1 MNYKPEQ
8 FSLNKL
14 CQFRSRDVELDFMD
28 YDKTASLNIVR
39 FMILVMG
46 VVFALFMFAD
56 IYFYS
61 DKAIFPVSI
70 GLRAIGLS
78 FAVAAFFLAGK
89 FKRYEYALVI
99 VTLTQLVMFA
109 LYLVNLYILEATQ
122 TDLQFMTIM
131 LFIMAAFLI
140 PNLWKN
146 SLAIACTILTA
157 YIIFCATNTY
167 PAGATSLLMRGIY
180 LCICLVSC
188 AVFLY
193 GRETSRRRQFS
204 AEKLLEYL
212 SITDK
217 LTAAYNRSHFE
228 QVLGTWIKNKRHEPI
243 ALLLFDIDDFKK
255 VNDRFGH
262 MAGDQA
268 LVGIAEVVSAHIRD
282 EDLFARWGGEEFV
295 VLFSNTGIE
304 KATELA
310 ERLRRVVEVNPWGD
324 AGKITISVG
333 VAEYRENE
341 SLVDFVNRV
350 DKKMYDAKR
359 AGKNRV
365 MA

>member
-8 FSLNKL
+8 FFLNKL
-14 CQFRSRDVELDFMD
+14 CQFRNRDTELDFMD

-46 VVFALFMFAD
+46 VVFAVFIFAD
-56 IYFYS
+56 IYFYRHK
-61 DKAIFPVSI
+61 DVFPITV
-70 GLRAIGLS
+70 GLRALGLS
-78 FAVAAFFLAGK
+78 ITVAAFFLAGK
-89 FKRYEYALVI
+89 FKRYEYALVMI
-99 VTLTQLVMFA
+99 TLTQLGMFTI
-109 LYLVNLYILEATQ
+109 YLVNLYILEGTQ

-140 PNLWKN
+140 PNVWKN
-146 SLAIACTILTA
+146 SLAIACITLTA
-157 YIIFCATNTY
+157 YIIFCAHNTY
-167 PAGATSLLMRGIY
+167 PAGTTSLVMRGIY
-180 LCICLVSC
+180 LGICLVCC

-193 GRETSRRRQFS
+193 GRETSRRKQFA

-228 QVLGTWIKNKRHEPI
+228 QVLGTWIKNRRHEPI

-262 MAGDQA
+262 MTGDQV
-268 LVGIAEVVSAHIRD
+268 LVGIAEIVSAHIRD
-282 EDLFARWGGEEFV
+282 NDVFARWGGEEFV
-295 VLFSNTGIE
+295 VLFGNSGIE
-304 KATELA
+304 KVVELA
-310 ERLRRVVEVNPWGD
+310 ERLRRVVEITPWPD
-324 AGKITISVG
+324 AGKITISIG
-333 VAEYRENE
+333 AAEYQENE
-341 SLVDFVNRV
+341 SIVDFVNRA
-350 DKKMYDAKR
+350 DKKMYEAKR
-359 AGKNRV
+359 AGKNQV